1 MRVLVVHAHPVASS
15 YNAALHERAVAAL
28 GRAGHDVDD
37 LDLHGEAFPP
47 VMTAEERL
55 AYHDPA
61 VNASAV
67 AHYVARLRRA
77 EALVWIFPVWTF
89 GVPAIMK
96 GFLDRVFLPGVA
108 FHLRDDGRV
117 VPGLDNVRKL
127 AVVTTYHLRS
137 GGPRGRG
144 DRPARRWSQVDDLAR
159 TPVGLE
165 VPVPAPVGHLD
176 APGTQLGHTP
186 PHGGQLPL
194 QDGLGI
200 MEDHAVVSDVE
211 QDPWVLGQ
219 IVHGVRDGRR
229 GC

>member
-127 AVVTTYHLRS
+127 AVVTTYGRS
-137 GGPRGRG
+137 WWRARIIVG
-144 DRPARRWSQVDDLAR
+144 DPVRKQMTRAVRWYCHPSARCRYLALYGMNTATLARRHAFLAR
-159 TPVGLE
+159 
-165 VPVPAPVGHLD
+165 
-176 APGTQLGHTP
+176 
-186 PHGGQLPL
+186 
-194 QDGLGI
+194 
-200 MEDHAVVSDVE
+200 VE
-211 QDPWVLGQ
+211 QTMAAL
-219 IVHGVRDGRR
+219 
-229 GC
+229 